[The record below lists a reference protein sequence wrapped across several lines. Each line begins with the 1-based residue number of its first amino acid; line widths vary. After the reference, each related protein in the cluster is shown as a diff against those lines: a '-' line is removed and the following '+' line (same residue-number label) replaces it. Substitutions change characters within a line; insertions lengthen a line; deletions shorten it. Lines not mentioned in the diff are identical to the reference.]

1 MPTDRKVVANRI
13 NAKRSTGPRSL
24 RGKLQSNRN
33 AWRHGLAAVMTPEAT
48 VSAEVK
54 EMAKSICGEEHPDPE
69 LYDLAVIIARWQIVL
84 IKVRA
89 ARVERERT
97 MDLEADR
104 LKQLLAGVPT
114 DEPQTPLDRYE
125 RRALSARNRA
135 IQRFQA
141 ISIVGGFLSR
151 QTKDM

>member
-1 MPTDRKVVANRI
+1 MPSDRKVVANRI

-33 AWRHGLAAVMTPEAT
+33 AWRHGLAAAMTPEAT

-54 EMAKSICGEEHPDPE
+54 RMAKSICGEEHPDPE
-69 LYDLAVIIARWQIVL
+69 LYDVAVTIARWQIVL

-89 ARVERERT
+89 ARVERI
-97 MDLEADR
+97 MDSEAGR
-104 LKQLLAGVPT
+104 PKQLLPNLPT
-114 DEPQTPLDRYE
+114 DEPQAPLDRYE
-125 RRALSARNRA
+125 RRALSGRNRA

-141 ISIVGGFLSR
+141 IRIVGRFLSS
-151 QTKDM
+151 